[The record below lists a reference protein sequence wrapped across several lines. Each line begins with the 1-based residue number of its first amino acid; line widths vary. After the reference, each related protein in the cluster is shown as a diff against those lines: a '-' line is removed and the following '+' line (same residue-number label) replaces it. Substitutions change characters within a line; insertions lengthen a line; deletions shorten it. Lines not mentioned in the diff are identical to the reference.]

1 MAESRIESRNNP
13 SESGQS
19 PESSW
24 SLPGP
29 GGVLARILGF
39 SLLWWILIEGGSLF
53 SVLGLLGVGLAVLAS
68 FRLLPPGSWPLRP
81 LAVVRFLPYFLW
93 QSLLGGLD
101 VASRAMRVRVDL
113 TPTVITHVFVQKSES
128 VRVLFLWVV
137 SLLPGTA
144 AVDLQGDKARIH
156 VLDQRLADAATLREL
171 ERRIA
176 AMFHGGGSVR

>member
-1 MAESRIESRNNP
+1 
-13 SESGQS
+13 
-19 PESSW
+19 
-24 SLPGP
+24 L
-29 GGVLARILGF
+29 VRILVF
-39 SLLWWILIEGGSLF
+39 SLLWWILTEGGSIF
-53 SVLGLLGVGLAVLAS
+53 SVLGLLGVGLSVPAS

-101 VASRAMRVRVDL
+101 VASRAMRLRVDL
-113 TPTVITHVFVQKSES
+113 TPTVITHVFAQESES

-144 AVDLQGDKARIH
+144 AVDLQDDKVRIH
-156 VLDQRLADAATLREL
+156 VLDQRLANPTTMREL

-176 AMFHGGGSVR
+176 GMFR

>member
-1 MAESRIESRNNP
+1 MAESRIESRDNS
-13 SESGQS
+13 SESARS
-19 PESSW
+19 PEW
-24 SLPGP
+24 SLPRP
-29 GGVLARILGF
+29 GGILARILGF
-39 SLLWWILIEGGSLF
+39 SLLWWILTEGGSLL
-53 SVLGLLGVGLAVLAS
+53 SILGLLGVGLAVLAS
-68 FRLLPPGSWPLRP
+68 FRLLPPRSWPLRP

-101 VASRAMRVRVDL
+101 VASRAMRLRVDL
-113 TPTVITHVFVQKSES
+113 TPTVITHVFAQESES

-156 VLDQRLADAATLREL
+156 VLDQRLADSATLREL

-176 AMFHGGGSVR
+176 GMFQGGGYVG

>member
-1 MAESRIESRNNP
+1 M
-13 SESGQS
+13 
-19 PESSW
+19 
-24 SLPGP
+24 
-29 GGVLARILGF
+29 ARILGF
-39 SLLWWILIEGGSLF
+39 SLLWWILTEGGSLL
-53 SVLGLLGVGLAVLAS
+53 SILGLLGVGLAVLAS
-68 FRLLPPGSWPLRP
+68 FRLLPPRSWPLRP

-101 VASRAMRVRVDL
+101 VASRAMRLRVDL
-113 TPTVITHVFVQKSES
+113 TPTVITHVFAQESES

-156 VLDQRLADAATLREL
+156 VLDQRLADSATLREL

-176 AMFHGGGSVR
+176 GMFQGGGYVG